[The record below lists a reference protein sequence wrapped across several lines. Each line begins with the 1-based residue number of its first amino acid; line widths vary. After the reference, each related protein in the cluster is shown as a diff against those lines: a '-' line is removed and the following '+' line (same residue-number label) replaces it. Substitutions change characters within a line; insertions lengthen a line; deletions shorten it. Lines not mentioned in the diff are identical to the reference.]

1 MRPELLCSGTM
12 LWMQRVFLND
22 KPFSICK
29 MALVFV
35 RIGRIGQW
43 LEIFFLKQKGRK
55 FSANV
60 FRLFLMVKMFQ
71 TLATLYAVTLSFS
84 RLGNST

>member
-1 MRPELLCSGTM
+1 M
-12 LWMQRVFLND
+12 
-22 KPFSICK
+22 
-29 MALVFV
+29 V
-35 RIGRIGQW
+35 RDI
-43 LEIFFLKQKGRK
+43 FLKQKGRK